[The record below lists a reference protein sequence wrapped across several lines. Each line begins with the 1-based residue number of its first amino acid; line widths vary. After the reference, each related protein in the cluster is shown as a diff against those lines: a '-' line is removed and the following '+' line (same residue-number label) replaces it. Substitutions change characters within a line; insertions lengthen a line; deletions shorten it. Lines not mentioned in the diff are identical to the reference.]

1 MTNAEDSPEV
11 HEAEPEEQHE
21 RGQDEPTVDE
31 LKIKAMTQTAP
42 PNSRR
47 LNYNMCAGRLAARW
61 CALMGWDDLR

>member
-31 LKIKAMTQTAP
+31 LNIKALTQTAL

-47 LNYNMCAGRLAARW
+47 PNYNICAGGLAARW
-61 CALMGWDDLR
+61 CALMGQDDLR